1 MDFIQLVIVM
11 SKMGSE
17 HSAPLVAPM
26 KEKSS
31 TFTILST
38 QRSAHGRMIL
48 ERGGKL
54 YTFKKIDEN
63 DKYSDYRI
71 VDLNN

>member
-1 MDFIQLVIVM
+1 
-11 SKMGSE
+11 
-17 HSAPLVAPM
+17 
-26 KEKSS
+26 
-31 TFTILST
+31 
-38 QRSAHGRMIL
+38 MIL